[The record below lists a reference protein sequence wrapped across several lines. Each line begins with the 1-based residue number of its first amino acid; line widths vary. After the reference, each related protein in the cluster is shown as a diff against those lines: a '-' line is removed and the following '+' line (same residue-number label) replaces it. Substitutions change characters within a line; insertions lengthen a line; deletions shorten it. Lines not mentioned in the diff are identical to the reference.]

1 MFQIMSYVTDA
12 QYGAKDMDIL
22 VRPQSSW
29 SLLVALKRVVVFDVK
44 GNVCYRSNAPCYQQL
59 DRQER

>member
-29 SLLVALKRVVVFDVK
+29 SLLVALKRVVVFNIK
-44 GNVCYRSNAPCYQQL
+44 SNVRY
-59 DRQER
+59 